1 MATSLIYLETE
12 MPIGVSTWRTTGI
25 KWCPT
30 CKVEK
35 PLDAYTILKRG
46 ARKGHP
52 VGACKQCRTVLHK
65 TRKRKDPTIYER
77 IEWPAKLK
85 SLYGITREQYDAL
98 LAEQKGCCA
107 ICGSAASYSRNYKFT
122 GLAKFSVDH
131 CHTTGKVRGLL
142 CTKCNRALGLLNDSI
157 ETVLRMAKYLRKHL
171 S

>member
-1 MATSLIYLETE
+1 
-12 MPIGVSTWRTTGI
+12 MPTGVSTWKTTGA

-35 PLDAYTILKRG
+35 PLGAYTILKSG

-52 VGACKQCRTVLHK
+52 VGACKSCRSVLHK
-65 TRKRKDPTIYER
+65 NSKRKDPTIYER

-85 SLYGITREQYDAL
+85 SLYGITREQYDSML
-98 LAEQKGCCA
+98 KEQDGRCA
-107 ICGSAASYSRNYKFT
+107 ICKSKDSYSRNYKT
-122 GLAKFSVDH
+122 TKVSKFAVDH

-142 CTKCNRALGLLNDSI
+142 CTKCNRALGMVSDSI
-157 ETVLRMAKYLRKHL
+157 ETVLRMAEYLRKHL